1 MQKIRMFLVLAML
14 AAVPMLPA
22 ADIYVATTGD
32 DLTGDGSLG
41 NPWLTVSNGMAHA
54 IAGDSVHVAAGT
66 YLLATNIF
74 VTNAITLRGENRTNT
89 FILWQFPTVT
99 NRGIYLNHAGAT
111 VEEFTVTG
119 FGMTQNA
126 PSGVGA
132 GGGVY
137 LAKGTLRA
145 CNIIS
150 NVGADRGGG
159 VYQLAGLISNCVI
172 SFNTNINY
180 GYAGGGGV
188 HAQGQ
193 VWNCRIADNAATK
206 GGGVLLL
213 PGALLANSV
222 VSNNVSYYDGGG
234 IAASASVI
242 SNCTVVNNSIP
253 VASKG
258 GGIYCTTNT
267 VVYGTAIRDNYTG
280 QQGGGVYCAQPGTQV
295 LSNCEISGNQ
305 APNNYGGG
313 IMLGSGGLLLTNC
326 VISNNYARSF
336 GGGIEASQY
345 AHRGLTAVN
354 CRIVGNILSNGCG
367 AGVALWSNSVL
378 ENCVVRDNIITN
390 LTTAIKFGAGIFC
403 RGGGNSV
410 ILNCL
415 IAGNLGDDAKY
426 ITRGGG
432 IYIAAGATNQIDA
445 CTIVDNYAR
454 AGGGIYLDVAGDD
467 SFTNCIVVSNRVSDS
482 YPDIYLNAA
491 VRSNAFAYSCNAALT
506 NAALGN
512 ITNAPIFAD
521 YSGGDY
527 GLNHASPGV
536 NAGTNQPWMAG
547 ALDLGGRTRIDRY
560 SRRADMGC
568 YEYLPQGALFGFR

>member
-1 MQKIRMFLVLAML
+1 MRIVSVML
-14 AAVPMLPA
+14 IWAAIISTGLGA
-22 ADIYVATTGD
+22 GTYYIATTGD
-32 DLTGDGSLG
+32 DLTGDGSLE
-41 NPWLTVSNGMAHA
+41 NPWLTVSNGVAHA
-54 IAGDSVHVAAGT
+54 VAGDSVRVAAGT
-66 YLLATNIF
+66 YLLATNIY
-74 VTNAITLRGENRTNT
+74 VTNAITLSGANRTNT
-89 FILWQFPTVT
+89 ILQGQFPAIT

-119 FGMTQNA
+119 FGMTKNV
-126 PSGVGA
+126 PSGIGA

-137 LAKGTLRA
+137 LANGTLRA
-145 CNIIS
+145 CNITS

-159 VYQLAGLISNCVI
+159 VYQLAGLVSNCVV

-188 HAQGQ
+188 HSQSQ
-193 VWNCRIADNAATK
+193 VWNCHIAGNAATR

-253 VASKG
+253 VANSG

-267 VVYGTAIRDNYTG
+267 VIYGTAIRDNYTS

-295 LSNCEISGNQ
+295 ISNCEISGNQ

-313 IMLGSGGLLLTNC
+313 VMLGLRSGLIISNC
-326 VISNNYARSF
+326 VVSNNYARSF
-336 GGGIEASQY
+336 GAGIEASQY
-345 AHRGLTAVN
+345 AHLGLKAVD

-378 ENCVVRDNIITN
+378 ENCVIRDNIITN

-410 ILNCL
+410 IRNCL
-415 IAGNLGDDAKY
+415 VAGNLGDDAKN

-432 IYIAAGATNQIDA
+432 IYIAGDSTNQIDA

-454 AGGGIYLDVAGDD
+454 TGGGIYLDVTGDD
-467 SFTNCIVVSNRVSDS
+467 SFTNCIVISNRVSDS
-482 YPDIYLNAA
+482 YPDIYLNPAA
-491 VRSNAFAYSCNAALT
+491 RGNAFAYSCNAALT
-506 NAALGN
+506 NTALGN
-512 ITNAPIFAD
+512 ITNTPFFAD
-521 YSGGDY
+521 QAAGDY
-527 GLNHASPGV
+527 RLIRFSPGID
-536 NAGTNQPWMAG
+536 AGTNQPWMAG

-560 SRRADMGC
+560 TRRVDMGC
-568 YEYLPQGALFGFR
+568 YEYLPQGVLFGFR